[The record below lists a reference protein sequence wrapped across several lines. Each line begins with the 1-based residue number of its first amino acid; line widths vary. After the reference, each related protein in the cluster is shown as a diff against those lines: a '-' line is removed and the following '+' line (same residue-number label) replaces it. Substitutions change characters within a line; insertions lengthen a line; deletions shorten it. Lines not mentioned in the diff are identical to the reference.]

1 MRVKQNRIHYRV
13 TRVVVFQLHLE
24 KFLGANFKPTKCHCC
39 LQIETCQLICSIN
52 QLTGFYMRATLA
64 FNGLK
69 MSQWR
74 RWWHDPLHICHSV
87 HANNLSKITF
97 VAADTD
103 TFVSPLYHY
112 LLSDLDAW
120 RPWRIMDAQGSS
132 SRTILKHYES
142 SFESNLWWQ

>member
-1 MRVKQNRIHYRV
+1 
-13 TRVVVFQLHLE
+13 
-24 KFLGANFKPTKCHCC
+24 
-39 LQIETCQLICSIN
+39 
-52 QLTGFYMRATLA
+52 MRATLA

-97 VAADTD
+97 VVAYTD

-132 SRTILKHYES
+132 SRTMRAALRAIYDDNSKLSGKVTLIEQILTDTEY
-142 SFESNLWWQ
+142 

>member
-1 MRVKQNRIHYRV
+1 
-13 TRVVVFQLHLE
+13 
-24 KFLGANFKPTKCHCC
+24 
-39 LQIETCQLICSIN
+39 
-52 QLTGFYMRATLA
+52 MRATLA

-74 RWWHDPLHICHSV
+74 RWWHDPLHICYCV

-97 VAADTD
+97 VADTD

-120 RPWRIMDAQGSS
+120 RPWIIVDAQGSS
-132 SRTILKHYES
+132 IRAIVKHYES